1 MELEHSLVSSQK
13 LFRFSSIF
21 QSSSS
26 GKIISTLILV
36 LLERPNVAGLMVLI
50 VGIAR
55 IFYAL
60 GYRRNVKDRFPYF
73 LVAQF
78 AGLVGV
84 RYGALAAAS
93 IVNIGPFVVG
103 VPTTSN

>member
-36 LLERPNVAGLMVLI
+36 LLERPNVAGLMMLI

-84 RYGALAAAS
+84 GYGALAAAS